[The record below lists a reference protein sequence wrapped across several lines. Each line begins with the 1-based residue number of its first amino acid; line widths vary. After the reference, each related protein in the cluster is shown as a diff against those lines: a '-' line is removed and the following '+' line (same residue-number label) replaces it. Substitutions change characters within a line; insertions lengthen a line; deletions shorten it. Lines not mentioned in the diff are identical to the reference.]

1 VKSQTTRL
9 SDPAGPGFRL
19 ENSPFYWLT
28 RASGRYL
35 LAMERRLKRIGM
47 DVPRWRVLM
56 ILAETEPASI
66 STLSEH
72 AVIKLSTMTRI
83 VGRMSEAGLV
93 TTAASADDGRVT
105 EARMTEEGRAALE
118 RVRREGSA
126 VFGHVFGD
134 APDAEII
141 QLIGHLQRITEALA
155 EVEARSRST
164 SGIDHSCD

>member
-1 VKSQTTRL
+1 VKSQTTLL
-9 SDPAGPGFRL
+9 SDPAAAGFRL
-19 ENSPFYWLT
+19 EHSPFYWLT

-35 LAMERRLKRIGM
+35 LTMERRLKRIGM

-83 VGRMSEAGLV
+83 VGRMAEAGLV
-93 TTAASADDGRVT
+93 TTRASADDGRVT
-105 EARMTEEGRAALE
+105 EARMTDEGRAALE

-126 VFGHVFGD
+126 VFRSVFGE
-134 APDAEII
+134 APDAEIV
-141 QLIGHLQRITEALA
+141 QLIGQLQRITGALA
-155 EVEARSRST
+155 AAKS
-164 SGIDHSCD
+164 DHGR

>member
-1 VKSQTTRL
+1 LDYVKSQATRL

-47 DVPRWRVLM
+47 DVPQWRVLM

-83 VGRMSEAGLV
+83 VGRMAEARLV
-93 TTAASADDGRVT
+93 TTAASAEDGRVT
-105 EARMTEEGRAALE
+105 VARMTEEGRAALE

-126 VFGHVFGD
+126 VFRHVFGE
-134 APDAEII
+134 APDADIV
-141 QLIGHLQRITEALA
+141 QLIGQLQRITGALA
-155 EVEARSRST
+155 EANSNNGR
-164 SGIDHSCD
+164 